1 MSLNNY
7 LNHPSIQ
14 AIPPVSYLDMLIL
27 QTASRGVVTDSG
39 GIQKEAYILQR
50 PCYTLRNE
58 TEWKETVESGWNQ
71 LVKPEELTQAISNFI
86 QPLEWKSLY
95 GKGDAAV
102 QITKLII
109 EQLV

>member
-1 MSLNNY
+1 
-7 LNHPSIQ
+7 
-14 AIPPVSYLDMLIL
+14 VSYLDMLVL
-27 QTASRGVVTDSG
+27 QTACKGVVTDSG

-71 LVKPEELTQAISNFI
+71 LVKPEELTQVTSDFT
-86 QPLEWKSLY
+86 QPLDWKSLY

-102 QITKLII
+102 QITNLIMEKLVQCIGDKLRKRGNC
-109 EQLV
+109 QG